1 MFTETQLAAALQC
14 PVARA
19 AHWAPHLYA
28 AMTRFGITN
37 RLRAAHFL
45 AQIGHESA
53 GLYRLEE
60 NLNYNANRLVE
71 VFPRYFTRETA
82 RLYAGE
88 PRRIANRVYGRRMGN
103 VGEDDGWRFR
113 GRCPIHLT
121 GRDNYAASARATGLP
136 LLETPDI
143 AVQPQA
149 GALISAEWWQRNG
162 CIPHSD
168 RDDALAVSRIV
179 NFGSARATG
188 IPNGWPDRKERLV
201 KAKKALGVA

>member
-1 MFTETQLAAALQC
+1 MFTEQQLAIAVGC

-45 AQIGHESA
+45 AQVGHESA

-60 NLNYNANRLVE
+60 NLNYSANRLVE
-71 VFPRYFTRETA
+71 VFPRYFTRDTA
-82 RLYAGE
+82 KLYAGE
-88 PRRIANRVYGRRMGN
+88 PRRIANRVYGKRMGN

-113 GRCPIHLT
+113 GRGPIQLT
-121 GRDNYAASARATGLP
+121 GRDNYRASAIGTGLP
-136 LLETPDI
+136 LLDNPDM
-143 AVQPQA
+143 VLQPAA
-149 GALISAEWWQRNG
+149 GAAIAAEWWQRNG

-168 RDDALAVSRIV
+168 RDDGLAVSRVI

-188 IPNGWPDRKERLV
+188 IPHGWPDRKERLR
-201 KAKKALGVA
+201 KAKQALGVA